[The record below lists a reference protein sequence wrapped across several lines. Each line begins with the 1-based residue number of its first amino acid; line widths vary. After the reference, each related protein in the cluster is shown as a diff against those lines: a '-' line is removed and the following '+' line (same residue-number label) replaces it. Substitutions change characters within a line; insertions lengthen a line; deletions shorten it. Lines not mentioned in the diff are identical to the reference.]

1 MENIGAYKGNIL
13 IAEFMEFQ
21 KTTYGWFDSESYLKL
36 PYTIDN
42 TFDEL
47 LFNSSYDWLIPVIY
61 KIDTTIN
68 DGEMDGN
75 DIFKDWFGCVNDAM
89 CSRDI
94 EDMYIFVIDF
104 IEWYNLNNIK
114 K

>member
-13 IAEFMEFQ
+13 IAEFLDFQ
-21 KTTYGWFDSESYLKL
+21 KTTYGWFDSESFLKL

-47 LFNSSYDWLIPVIY
+47 LFNCSYDWLIPVID
-61 KIDTTIN
+61 KIDTII
-68 DGEMDGN
+68 MDN
-75 DIFKDWFGCVNDAM
+75 EDNNIFSDWFVNDAL

-94 EDMYIFVIDF
+94 DIMYIFVIDF
-104 IEWYNLNNIK
+104 IEWYNLNIK
-114 K
+114 TN